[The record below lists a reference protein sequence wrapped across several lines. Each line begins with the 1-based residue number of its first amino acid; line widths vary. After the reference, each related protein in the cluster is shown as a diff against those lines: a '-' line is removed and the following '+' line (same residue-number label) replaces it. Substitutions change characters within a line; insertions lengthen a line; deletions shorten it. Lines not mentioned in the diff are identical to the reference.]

1 MKLSHLLL
9 SAVFAFVAL
18 SLGAVGERFLVGT
31 AQAREVSKAAAQ
43 SLVGSLT
50 HGQGTVEKTFSGPG
64 GLTGVVVGINGHR
77 SLAYVTPDGHY
88 LVAGAILD
96 AQGQNVLQKDAVR
109 YGVIP
114 ASEKPAELAR
124 AVAKSDSFVVGKSG
138 PEMVVFIDPDCIFCH
153 KFYEEAKPL
162 TDAGKLRVR
171 FVVAA
176 FLKPTS
182 FPRAEAILG
191 AADPAA
197 ALAENEAHFNDATE
211 EGGIAPAKNASP
223 EVARA
228 VHGNT
233 RLLQKSGEV
242 ATPTVI
248 YCSAAGKVTV
258 EHGVPGGGKSLSAF
272 AGTIQSLGT
281 NGTCSR

>member
-1 MKLSHLLL
+1 MKPRHLLL
-9 SAVFAFVAL
+9 SAVLAVTAL
-18 SLGAVGERFLVGT
+18 VFGAVGERFLVGT
-31 AQAREVSKAAAQ
+31 AQAREVSKAVAQ
-43 SLVGSLT
+43 SLVGGLT

-64 GLTGVVVGINGHR
+64 GLTGVVVGIDGHQ

-88 LVAGAILD
+88 LVAGAILN
-96 AQGQNVLQKDAVR
+96 ASGQNVLQKDAVR

-114 ASEKPAELAR
+114 ASEKPTALAR
-124 AVAKSDSFVVGKSG
+124 AVAKGDTFVVGKAG
-138 PEMVVFIDPDCIFCH
+138 PEMVAFIDPDCIFCH

-162 TDAGKLRVR
+162 MDSGKLRVR
-171 FVVAA
+171 FVVTA
-176 FLKPTS
+176 FLKPS
-182 FPRAEAILG
+182 SLPRAEAILG

-197 ALAENEAHFNDATE
+197 ALAENEAHFNDTTE
-211 EGGIAPAKNASP
+211 EGGIAPAKNASA

-233 RLLQKSGEV
+233 QLLQKSGEV

-248 YCSAAGKVTV
+248 YCSAAGKPTL
-258 EHGVPGGGKSLSAF
+258 EHGVPGSGKPLSAF
-272 AGTIQSLGT
+272 AGSIQSLGA